1 MRIFKKGFQNIC
13 TNSTSTT
20 STTSTTNTSIT
31 SNTRAINSS
40 KIPHQF
46 GLDVNYLKQVE
57 ADLPIFQIIQ
67 NTVAEIS
74 LYVCTNNNQKNKNNV
89 KLLNQV

>member
-13 TNSTSTT
+13 TTSTT
-20 STTSTTNTSIT
+20 GTSSSRAGSSAGSTSK
-31 SNTRAINSS
+31 S

-46 GLDVNYLKQVE
+46 GLNVDYLKQVE

-74 LYVCTNNNQKNKNNV
+74 THVCNQKNNNV
-89 KLLNQV
+89 KLLNQVIIVAL

>member
-1 MRIFKKGFQNIC
+1 MRIFKKGFLNIC
-13 TNSTSTT
+13 STCTTSTSNTTTSTST
-20 STTSTTNTSIT
+20 SIT
-31 SNTRAINSS
+31 NISTISSS

-74 LYVCTNNNQKNKNNV
+74 LYVCNNQKNNNNV